1 MASKQSKGKQVHSN
15 CHAEAGCFHIHPCHD
30 VIPGYP
36 IMGSQGPTPPD
47 LKPHTIKK
55 DVSYRFWNLVSNGLM
70 QKVGQKVTCSGG
82 FPSSDTMIQ
91 AKSVGNNEFHLVYNG
106 DGPKDKYLY
115 ITSKGEGQNV
125 IVNSTPTSGSIFVP
139 DYYWGHTMFKS
150 KPYTTPALYLGSD
163 GKKNA
168 TLVTMEDPCYPN
180 PQALFIVNKYNP
192 PT

>member
-1 MASKQSKGKQVHSN
+1 
-15 CHAEAGCFHIHPCHD
+15 
-30 VIPGYP
+30 
-36 IMGSQGPTPPD
+36 MGSQGPTPPD